1 MPHSVTTYCH
11 DLATLLGIGI
21 QQREKQNNLGKGLHL
36 FKLICCWW
44 NRTKLRAMVNKVM
57 GKKRHFIKTFFSQK
71 IPLMQYYMYGRKNY
85 TDILL
90 HF

>member
-1 MPHSVTTYCH
+1 MN
-11 DLATLLGIGI
+11 LATLLGIGI

-57 GKKRHFIKTFFSQK
+57 EKKKAFHKDIFFPENTSYAILYVWQKKLHRHSFTFLGK
-71 IPLMQYYMYGRKNY
+71 
-85 TDILL
+85 
-90 HF
+90 